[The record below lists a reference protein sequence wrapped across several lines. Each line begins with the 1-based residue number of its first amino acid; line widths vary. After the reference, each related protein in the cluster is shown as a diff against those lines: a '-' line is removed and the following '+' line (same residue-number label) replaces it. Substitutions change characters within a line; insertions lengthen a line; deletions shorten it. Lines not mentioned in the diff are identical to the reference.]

1 MGPAAEEEPE
11 IPTPAEAKK
20 DADLSLM
27 ERMIEAQKKAKERKD
42 IEESK
47 MGMGANYGGPS
58 EGLAPE
64 FSMDAYGGAISS
76 EVGAAVDVAVS
87 DITVAEGG
95 AAPVEVGG
103 AVDLGL

>member
-1 MGPAAEEEPE
+1 
-11 IPTPAEAKK
+11 
-20 DADLSLM
+20 
-27 ERMIEAQKKAKERKD
+27 
-42 IEESK
+42 
-47 MGMGANYGGPS
+47 
-58 EGLAPE
+58 
-64 FSMDAYGGAISS
+64 MDAYGGAISS